1 MKLENFLFHKKQLT
15 ITNITLERCLEN
27 KLILINLLKNNEKLV
42 LLITYILNF
51 TTF

>member
-15 ITNITLERCLEN
+15 ITNIALERCLEN
-27 KLILINLLKNNEKLV
+27 MLILIKSLKNNEKLA
-42 LLITYILNF
+42 LLITCILNF

>member
-15 ITNITLERCLEN
+15 ITNITLEN
-27 KLILINLLKNNEKLV
+27 KLILINFLKNNEKLA
-42 LLITYILNF
+42 LLITCILNF